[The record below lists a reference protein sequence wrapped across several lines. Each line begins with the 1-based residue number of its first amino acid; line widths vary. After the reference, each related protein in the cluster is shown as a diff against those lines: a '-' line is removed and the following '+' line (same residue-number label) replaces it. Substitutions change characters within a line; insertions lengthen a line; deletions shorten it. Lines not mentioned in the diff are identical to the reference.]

1 MNKLF
6 CILFLIGNLYQGIS
20 QNRSFG
26 TLSMIQSPTDKK
38 KKNTTNN
45 SKVDELKLQHATEIF
60 DRLVEARGDFRSP
73 VPTLVMNKKE
83 DYGAYMDY
91 EKMEINLEVYLLFFF

>member
-6 CILFLIGNLYQGIS
+6 CILFLIGTLYQGIS

-26 TLSMIQSPTDKK
+26 TLSMIQSPTVKL

-60 DRLVEARGDFRSP
+60 DRLVEAKGNFKSP
-73 VPTLVMNKKE
+73 IPNLFMNKKE
-83 DYGAYMDY
+83 EY
-91 EKMEINLEVYLLFFF
+91 